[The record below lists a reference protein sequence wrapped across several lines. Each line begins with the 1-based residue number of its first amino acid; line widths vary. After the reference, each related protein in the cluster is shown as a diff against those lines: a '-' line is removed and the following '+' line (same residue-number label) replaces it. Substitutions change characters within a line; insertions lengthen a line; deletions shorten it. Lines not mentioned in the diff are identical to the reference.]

1 MANHRVAR
9 LNLGRGGNIDQGHV
23 VGQFD
28 VLRFRIGLVLPVL
41 ILVVTHDDERGGMYK
56 VEKQNKWARE
66 AYQGRKHGEA
76 TGNGYISTVQGEPRL
91 IGTRH
96 LASKTYAE

>member
-1 MANHRVAR
+1 
-9 LNLGRGGNIDQGHV
+9 
-23 VGQFD
+23 

-41 ILVVTHDDERGGMYK
+41 ILVVTHDGERGEMYG

-76 TGNGYISTVQGEPRL
+76 TGTGYISYRGAH
-91 IGTRH
+91 G
-96 LASKTYAE
+96 